1 MKSKWI
7 RILCLVLVCFMAF
20 CMIAIITRIYTVSD
34 LQLNF
39 MGVLLGT
46 LITAIVTALLLSGQS
61 AAEEVKER
69 NVKVFEKKSEIFQ
82 NYIDIV
88 WDIWEDHAVTS
99 EEYLKLTSM
108 YYKQLMLYLNKKS
121 LEVIGEEL
129 SKIGSLIDDDNKSN
143 KEDQLQNSLIKI
155 INVLSDEISLGGHID
170 LDRFK
175 DLDQKMEVARTR
187 RQRTTFKLLKI
198 KIGTELVYKKDNS
211 IKCITV
217 DENNGVEYSGKP
229 YTISGL
235 SNELTGISTN
245 GFDYFMFNGKTLWE
259 MRKKLENN

>member
-7 RILCLVLVCFMAF
+7 RLLCLVLVCFMAF
-20 CMIAIITRIYTVSD
+20 CMVAIITRIYTVSD

-39 MGVLLGT
+39 MWALLGT
-46 LITAIVTALLLSGQS
+46 VITAVVTVLLLSGKS

-69 NVKVFEKKSEIFQ
+69 NVNVFEKKSEIFQ

-155 INVLSDEISLGGHID
+155 INVLSDEISLG
-170 LDRFK
+170 
-175 DLDQKMEVARTR
+175 
-187 RQRTTFKLLKI
+187 
-198 KIGTELVYKKDNS
+198 
-211 IKCITV
+211 
-217 DENNGVEYSGKP
+217 
-229 YTISGL
+229 
-235 SNELTGISTN
+235 
-245 GFDYFMFNGKTLWE
+245 
-259 MRKKLENN
+259 